1 MNNPLLECEKRTLDA
16 KNSLHYV
23 CEQLTALNI
32 YIYVKYSRLYVKN
45 GVDNIGVLVYVV
57 VKDVHALRYLQELRC
72 RPHPISR
79 LRVAQAHLSYLST
92 KGDRHRPWQNKKGR
106 SVTSRK
112 R

>member
-1 MNNPLLECEKRTLDA
+1 MSV

-23 CEQLTALNI
+23 CEEFTALKT
-32 YIYVKYSRLYVKN
+32 YWYVDYSRLYVKN

-57 VKDVHALRYLQELRC
+57 VEDVHALRYLQELRR

-92 KGDRHRPWQNKKGR
+92 NARGSPPPMRN
-106 SVTSRK
+106 
-112 R
+112 